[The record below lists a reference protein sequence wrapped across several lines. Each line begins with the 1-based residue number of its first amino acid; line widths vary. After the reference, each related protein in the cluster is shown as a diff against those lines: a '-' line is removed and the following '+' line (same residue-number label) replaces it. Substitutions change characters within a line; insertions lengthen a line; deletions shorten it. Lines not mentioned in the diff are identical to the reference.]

1 MEEGQL
7 TLPVYQTA
15 RCNIVNVEQRIL
27 ALANS
32 WWNKASKNN
41 GDIIN
46 FTYHHQS
53 DNRSKMP
60 RIERKSRSPAFVK
73 S

>member
-15 RCNIVNVEQRIL
+15 HCNIVNVEQRVL

-41 GDIIN
+41 DDIIN
-46 FTYHHQS
+46 FTYNHQS
-53 DNRSKMP
+53 VNRTKMP
-60 RIERKSRSPAFVK
+60 RIERKRRPPALVK
-73 S
+73 G